1 MKRFHES
8 RFEKEYVRMSRISS
22 VVVLVVLAGVLASGC
37 GPKAGRSPD
46 ASPASQSSSPRA
58 EYLLKAE
65 PAGAEGVKAVRAKAK
80 DNDEVTV
87 VGRVGGDAK
96 PWVEG
101 MAAFVIVDPEMKPCD
116 ANEGCAT
123 PWDYCCDLDLLPK
136 VKALVKI
143 VDSQGRAVPTD
154 ARKLLGIKELQTVV
168 AHGRA
173 QRDEAGNLTV
183 LADGVF
189 LRQ

>member
-1 MKRFHES
+1 
-8 RFEKEYVRMSRISS
+8 MSKSWTVGI
-22 VVVLVVLAGVLASGC
+22 LAVLASVLASGC
-37 GPKAGRSPD
+37 GRDAGRSPD
-46 ASPASQSSSPRA
+46 ASSTPQSAAAST

-65 PAGAEGVKAVRAKAK
+65 PAGAEGVKAVRARAK

-87 VGRVGGDAK
+87 VGRVGGDPK

-101 MAAFVIVDPEMKPCD
+101 VAAFMIVDPEMKPCD
-116 ANEGCAT
+116 AKEGCAT

-136 VKALVKI
+136 MKALVKI
-143 VDSQGRAVPTD
+143 VDSEGRAVPTD
-154 ARKLLGIKELQTVV
+154 ARKVLGIKELQTVV

-173 QRDEAGNLTV
+173 KRDEAGNLTV

-189 LRQ
+189 VRQ

>member
-1 MKRFHES
+1 
-8 RFEKEYVRMSRISS
+8 MSKSWNVGI
-22 VVVLVVLAGVLASGC
+22 LAVLASVLATGC
-37 GPKAGRSPD
+37 GRDAGRSLD
-46 ASPASQSSSPRA
+46 APSASQSAATSA

-101 MAAFVIVDPEMKPCD
+101 VAAFMIVDPEMKPCPEK
-116 ANEGCAT
+116 EGCPT

-143 VDSQGRAVPTD
+143 VDSEGRAVPTD
-154 ARKLLGIKELQTVV
+154 ARKMLGIKELQTVV

-173 QRDEAGNLTV
+173 KRDEAGNLTV

-189 LRQ
+189 IKP

>member
-1 MKRFHES
+1 
-8 RFEKEYVRMSRISS
+8 MSTFWKIGA
-22 VVVLVVLAGVLASGC
+22 VVVATNIFASGC
-37 GPKAGRSPD
+37 GRDAGRSPD
-46 ASPASQSSSPRA
+46 NSSAQPSASISTP
-58 EYLLKAE
+58 YLLTAE
-65 PAGAEGVKAVRAKAK
+65 PADSEGVKAVRAKAK

-101 MAAFVIVDPEMKPCD
+101 VAAFTIVDPEMKPCD
-116 ANEGCAT
+116 EKEGCAT

-154 ARKLLGIKELQTVV
+154 ARQLLGIKELQTVV
-168 AHGRA
+168 AHGKA
-173 QRDEAGNLTV
+173 KRDEAGNLTV

-189 LRQ
+189 LRP